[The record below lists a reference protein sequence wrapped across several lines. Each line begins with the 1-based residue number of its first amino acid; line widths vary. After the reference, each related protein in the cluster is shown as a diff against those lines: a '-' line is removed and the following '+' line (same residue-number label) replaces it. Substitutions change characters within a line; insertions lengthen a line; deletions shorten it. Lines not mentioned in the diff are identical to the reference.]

1 MTKEERVDIY
11 RHTID
16 MVRHGKYKDGNGNDH
31 EFYREDEMLKGTKF
45 YSRAARVDH
54 NTLAKCANPTV
65 EVIDMDCLYAAKE
78 LSSQG
83 MRPAVLNMASFHTP
97 GGGVERG
104 SAAQEESIFRRTDI
118 FRSLYQFHSIG
129 ENYGIKQLE
138 ERYPLEMHY
147 GAIYTPNVMVFKA
160 SENDGCKLLE
170 DPFFVDVITI
180 PAVRKPELDNG
191 KLPAWVVDVLK
202 IKIRQ
207 MFDIALE
214 NGNDSL
220 VLSAFGCGAYGTP
233 PKEMARL
240 FHEVIES
247 KKYKGVFKKIVFAII
262 NLPSTNGDHNPEG
275 NFKPFSDEFTTV

>member
-1 MTKEERVDIY
+1 MTKEERTNIF
-11 RHTID
+11 RHTTDI
-16 MVRHGKYKDGNGNDH
+16 VRRGKYKANDGTDK
-31 EFYREDEMLKGTKF
+31 EFYREDEMVKGTKF
-45 YSRAARVDH
+45 YSKAASVDH
-54 NTLAKCANPTV
+54 SALKRYEGTKV
-65 EVIDMDCLYAAKE
+65 SVIDMDCLYAAE
-78 LSSQG
+78 QLTRG
-83 MRPAVLNMASFHTP
+83 GLRPAVLNMASFHTP

-147 GAIYTPNVMVFKA
+147 GAIYTPNVMVFKS
-160 SENDGCKLLE
+160 SENDGCKLLNE
-170 DPFFVDVITI
+170 PFFVDVITMAAI
-180 PAVRKPELDNG
+180 RKPEVVDG
-191 KLPAWVVDVLK
+191 KLPAWVKDTLK

-233 PKEMARL
+233 PDEMAKL
-240 FHEVIES
+240 FHQVIES
-247 KKYKGVFKKIVFAII
+247 EKYKGAFKEIVFAII
-262 NLPSTNGDHNPEG
+262 NLPSTNGTHNPQG
-275 NFKPFSDEFTTV
+275 NFKPFYDEFRA